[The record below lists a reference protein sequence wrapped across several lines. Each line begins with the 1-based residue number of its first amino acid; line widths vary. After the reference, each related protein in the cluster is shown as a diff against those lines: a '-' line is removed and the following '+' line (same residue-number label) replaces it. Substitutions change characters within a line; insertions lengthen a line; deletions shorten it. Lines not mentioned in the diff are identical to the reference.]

1 MHSIVVASVVRTL
14 VCGQSRM
21 RYVELS
27 QVLHVVERSFE
38 FVRRLE
44 CSSQG
49 AADECPC
56 PPLQRVRALLA
67 DLYPLLVE
75 LTCIPQLTASTGA
88 FAAVR
93 EDSAS
98 NGSATATFGQML
110 RRVLLHYA
118 FLLQRLTHI

>member
-1 MHSIVVASVVRTL
+1 
-14 VCGQSRM
+14 M

-44 CSSQG
+44 CSSGGSQG
-49 AADECPC
+49 SPDECRS
-56 PPLQRVRALLA
+56 PPLLLVRALLA

-75 LTCIPQLTASTGA
+75 LTCISQLTSSTGA

-93 EDSAS
+93 EDNAN
-98 NGSATATFGQML
+98 NGSTTATFGQML

-118 FLLQRLTHI
+118 FLLQRLAHI